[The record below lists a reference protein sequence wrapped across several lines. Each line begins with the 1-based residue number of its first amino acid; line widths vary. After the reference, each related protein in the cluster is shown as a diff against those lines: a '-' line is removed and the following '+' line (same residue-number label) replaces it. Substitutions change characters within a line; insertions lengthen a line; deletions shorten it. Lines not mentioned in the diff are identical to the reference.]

1 MKKCYKRGSW
11 LVVRGAWCV
20 ALFATMAL
28 MAEDD
33 DLARRI
39 SVNAF
44 ADVETAFLCRGFVWD
59 THPISTQYLDF
70 DFDAAPVGHFSAYT
84 WGLLQKSPASHAD
97 GQSYRC
103 NEIDYG
109 LRYAYDLEFAKEW
122 NLVSGVARQWVTF
135 PGREHRCSNSVI
147 DWQVFQSLRNP
158 YLVPYWKMRYIYKPF
173 VELYWIAGVKR
184 SFPVVKDKL
193 DLTLDL
199 FGDFGDSRHCRNIFG
214 PKPHD
219 PSSNYH
225 GGIQSLNAVVRLDYH
240 VAEHV
245 NIFAF
250 VAEYSVIDEAGRRAL
265 KARRDIDGIRD
276 IVYGGVGVSLEF

>member
-1 MKKCYKRGSW
+1 MKKRMQLWVLPC
-11 LVVRGAWCV
+11 L
-20 ALFATMAL
+20 ALWAMTARPE
-28 MAEDD
+28 AAPYQ
-33 DLARRI
+33 DLSRRL

-59 THPISTQYLDF
+59 THPISTQYLDL
-70 DFDAAPVGHFSAYT
+70 DFDGAPVGRFGAYT

-109 LRYAYDLEFAKEW
+109 LRYAYDLELAKDW
-122 NLVSGVARQWVTF
+122 VLVSGVVRQWVTF

-173 VELYWIAGVKR
+173 EELYWIAGVKR
-184 SFPVVKDKL
+184 SFPIVKDKL
-193 DLTLDL
+193 DLTLDF
-199 FGDFGDSRHCRNIFG
+199 FGDFGDARHCMNIFG

-240 VAEHV
+240 VAKHV
-245 NIFAF
+245 NVFAF

-265 KARRDIDGIRD
+265 KARRDLDGIRD
-276 IVYGGVGVSLEF
+276 IVYGGVGLSLEF